1 MQLCFKKKKDKH
13 ILLWKPRGIPLFPV
27 ALQRAVPSVLH
38 SLCSLFNQWQRKD
51 KDKKKSMSTRGE
63 MRERSDDITGGLM
76 CVRARRLRQL

>member
-51 KDKKKSMSTRGE
+51 KDKKK
-63 MRERSDDITGGLM
+63 
-76 CVRARRLRQL
+76 V

>member
-1 MQLCFKKKKDKH
+1 MQLCLKKKKKDKH

-51 KDKKKSMSTRGE
+51 KDKKKYEHKGGNE
-63 MRERSDDITGGLM
+63 GKER
-76 CVRARRLRQL
+76 